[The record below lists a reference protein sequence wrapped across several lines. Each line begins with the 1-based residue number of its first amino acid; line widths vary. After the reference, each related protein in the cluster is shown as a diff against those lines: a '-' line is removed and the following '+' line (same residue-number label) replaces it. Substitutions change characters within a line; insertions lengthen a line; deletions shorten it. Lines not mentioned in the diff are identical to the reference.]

1 VAIVVRNKRVVNNIW
16 LIIFLIALCKT
27 GYGQQGSINLQKM
40 VVVQSKTIPLDSLL
54 HLIKRQTGVK
64 FSINTRKIP
73 PTKLIRIKNARQPI
87 EGVLQEIKQN
97 TGVYYAILGDHIIL
111 LDNPPPARQKEKSIH
126 PIPVSHSRHKQTAS
140 TNRIT
145 SPIKKTT
152 VKKTVATRADSIPAV
167 TMPQDS
173 LNKKTGSNSN
183 PVPLVNI
190 LPQPIAD
197 SPLYRSVAGDTVKA
211 ITADDPKKDITPQPP
226 VRKRSDALTSQ
237 SKPASKNKTEKQPF
251 ISNVFVK
258 AGIAAGDIFY
268 CSPTLQFGIPY
279 IYGIASWN
287 SNFTISGLRYGVG
300 GSIPLSDQW
309 KLHLQLTTGNLSS
322 KFDTIPQSWEFKTR
336 LHRAALIAETN
347 LGNRF
352 TIQFGPI
359 VNVMKWTFY
368 RNGVKS
374 PPGISTM
381 QVDQKFNLIQPVYT
395 ISDNYSMNASKST
408 KTWIGLQVCILYNFN
423 FYKKE

>member
-27 GYGQQGSINLQKM
+27 GYGQQGSINLKKM
-40 VVVQSKTIPLDSLL
+40 VVVPSNAIPLDTLL

-73 PTKLIRIKNARQPI
+73 PTKFIRIKNARQPI

-126 PIPVSHSRHKQTAS
+126 PIPVSHSHPKPSAS
-140 TNRIT
+140 SNRIT
-145 SPIKKTT
+145 RPIKKTI
-152 VKKTVATRADSIPAV
+152 VKKTVVIRTDSIPTV
-167 TMPQDS
+167 SIPQDS
-173 LNKKTGSNSN
+173 LNKKTSPNSN
-183 PVPLVNI
+183 PAPLVKI
-190 LPQPIAD
+190 PPPSIAD
-197 SPLYRSVAGDTVKA
+197 SPYRSVSGDTVKT
-211 ITADDPKKDITPQPP
+211 ITADDPKKNIPIPQPP
-226 VRKRSDALTSQ
+226 VRKRSGASQ
-237 SKPASKNKTEKQPF
+237 SMPASKNQTEKQPF
-251 ISNVFVK
+251 INNLFVK
-258 AGIAAGDIFY
+258 AGISADDIFY

-279 IYGIASWN
+279 VYGIASWN

-300 GSIPLSDQW
+300 SSIPLSDQW

-336 LHRAALIAETN
+336 LHRAALIAEAN

-359 VNVMKWTFY
+359 MNVMKLTFY
-368 RNGVKS
+368 RNGEKS
-374 PPGISTM
+374 SPGISTAH
-381 QVDQKFNLIQPVYT
+381 VDQKFNLIQPVYT
-395 ISDNYSMNASKST
+395 ISDNYSMNVSKST
-408 KTWIGLQVCILYNFN
+408 KTWIGLQVCIFYNFN